1 MLATVIVIVLI
12 AVVVFG
18 LLIFWLMR
26 RSQTEVPQ
34 ATDARAA
41 RQPQVVG
48 TDEKGDAILDTEEPA
63 EPPRDDAPL
72 RGAAAGRDPRPRHAA
87 AAAGRRGLSPAG
99 LES

>member
-18 LLIFWLMR
+18 LLIFRLMH

-48 TDEKGDAILDTEEPA
+48 TDEKGDAILDTDEPA
-63 EPPRDDAPL
+63 EPQRDGGAFETLLQDEIHD
-72 RGAAAGRDPRPRHAA
+72 RGMKQPPPDEQA
-87 AAAGRRGLSPAG
+87 
-99 LES
+99 

>member
-41 RQPQVVG
+41 R
-48 TDEKGDAILDTEEPA
+48 D
-63 EPPRDDAPL
+63 
-72 RGAAAGRDPRPRHAA
+72 AAGRGHRRERRGDPRHGRARRAA
-87 AAAGRRGLSPAG
+87 TGRRAFEALLQDEIRDRGMRPPRADD
-99 LES
+99 EA

>member
-1 MLATVIVIVLI
+1 VLATVIVIVLI

-48 TDEKGDAILDTEEPA
+48 TDESGAAILDTDEPVEPA
-63 EPPRDDAPL
+63 RDDGAFESLLQDEIHDL
-72 RGAAAGRDPRPRHAA
+72 RRKGPAADDEG
-87 AAAGRRGLSPAG
+87 
-99 LES
+99 

>member
-1 MLATVIVIVLI
+1 MLATVIIIVLI

-34 ATDARAA
+34 HTDARAA

-48 TDEKGDAILDTEEPA
+48 TDEKGAAILDTEEPQ
-63 EPPRDDAPL
+63 EPARDDGAFESL
-72 RGAAAGRDPRPRHAA
+72 LQDEIHDRGMQEPRADDEA
-87 AAAGRRGLSPAG
+87 
-99 LES
+99 

>member
-48 TDEKGDAILDTEEPA
+48 TDERGGAILDTEEPA
-63 EPPRDDAPL
+63 EPSRDGGAFESLLQDEIKD
-72 RGAAAGRDPRPRHAA
+72 RGMQPPPSDDEA
-87 AAAGRRGLSPAG
+87 
-99 LES
+99 

>member
-1 MLATVIVIVLI
+1 VLVAVIVIVLI

-41 RQPQVVG
+41 QHPQVVG
-48 TDEKGDAILDTEEPA
+48 TDEQGGAILDVDEPQTA
-63 EPPRDDAPL
+63 PRDEGAFESLLQDEISD
-72 RGAAAGRDPRPRHAA
+72 RGMQQPRPDDEA
-87 AAAGRRGLSPAG
+87 
-99 LES
+99 

>member
-48 TDEKGDAILDTEEPA
+48 TDEQGDAILDTDEPA
-63 EPPRDDAPL
+63 EPPRDDAPFEAL
-72 RGAAAGRDPRPRHAA
+72 LQDEIRDRGMQPPRPDDEA
-87 AAAGRRGLSPAG
+87 
-99 LES
+99 

>member
-34 ATDARAA
+34 ASDARAA

-63 EPPRDDAPL
+63 EPKRDTAGFESLLEDEIRD
-72 RGAAAGRDPRPRHAA
+72 RGMQPPRPDDEA
-87 AAAGRRGLSPAG
+87 
-99 LES
+99 

>member
-1 MLATVIVIVLI
+1 M
-12 AVVVFG
+12 VVFG

-48 TDEKGDAILDTEEPA
+48 TDEKGGAILDTDEA
-63 EPPRDDAPL
+63 QEPPRDDAGFESL
-72 RGAAAGRDPRPRHAA
+72 LQDEIHDRGMQPPRADDEA
-87 AAAGRRGLSPAG
+87 
-99 LES
+99 

>member
-48 TDEKGDAILDTEEPA
+48 TDEKGDAILDTQEA
-63 EPPRDDAPL
+63 AAPPRDDAPFEAL
-72 RGAAAGRDPRPRHAA
+72 LQDEIRDRGMQPPRPDDEA
-87 AAAGRRGLSPAG
+87 
-99 LES
+99 

>member
-1 MLATVIVIVLI
+1 VATVIVIVLI

-26 RSQTEVPQ
+26 RSQTDVPQ

-48 TDEKGDAILDTEEPA
+48 TDERGAAILDTDEPA
-63 EPPRDDAPL
+63 EAPRDG
-72 RGAAAGRDPRPRHAA
+72 GAF
-87 AAAGRRGLSPAG
+87 
-99 LES
+99 ESLLQDEIHDLGMQQPPPDDEA

>member
-48 TDEKGDAILDTEEPA
+48 TDEKGAAILDTDEPA
-63 EPPRDDAPL
+63 EPPRDDGAFESL
-72 RGAAAGRDPRPRHAA
+72 LQDEIHDRGMQTPRPGDEA
-87 AAAGRRGLSPAG
+87 
-99 LES
+99 

>member
-26 RSQTEVPQ
+26 RSQSEVPQ

-48 TDEKGDAILDTEEPA
+48 TDEKGDAILDTEEA
-63 EPPRDDAPL
+63 VEPPRDDSAFESLLQDEIRDQGREQP
-72 RGAAAGRDPRPRHAA
+72 AADD
-87 AAAGRRGLSPAG
+87 
-99 LES
+99 EV